1 MGLYNISFKDKER
14 DELIDAEMGIPYS
27 LIAKIKLGGI
37 GSRRM
42 IIEDMSVNMSHLKSK
57 VEDLQYGSIE
67 LRPQGIIVHVN
78 LGLDV
83 FAWTI
88 PFYRLSIYNGDFFT
102 IHGNG
107 DYLQFNKE
115 KSWLENKVFIK
126 KMLRLKL
133 ESSPSQIA
141 S

>member
-1 MGLYNISFKDKER
+1 MGLYNISYKDKER
-14 DELIDAEMGIPYS
+14 DELIDAEMGILYS

>member
-1 MGLYNISFKDKER
+1 MGLYNISYKDKER
-14 DELIDAEMGIPYS
+14 DELIDAEMGTPYS
-27 LIAKIKLGGI
+27 LLSKIKLGGI
-37 GSRRM
+37 GSRRL
-42 IIEDMSVNMSHLKSK
+42 IIENMSVNMSHLKSK
-57 VEDLQYGSIE
+57 VADLQYGSIE

-115 KSWLENKVFIK
+115 KSWAENNVFIK

-133 ESSPSQIA
+133 ESSHSQIA

>member
-1 MGLYNISFKDKER
+1 MGLYNISYKDKER
-14 DELIDAEMGIPYS
+14 DELIDAEVGSQHS
-27 LIAKIKLGGI
+27 LISKIRLGGI

-42 IIEDMSVNMSHLKSK
+42 IIENMSVNMSHLKSR
-57 VEDLQYGSIE
+57 VADLQYGSIE
-67 LRPQGIIVHVN
+67 LRPLGIIVHVN
-78 LGLDV
+78 IGLDV

-115 KSWLENKVFIK
+115 KSWLENNVFIK

-133 ESSPSQIA
+133 NFSQSQA
-141 S
+141 VS

>member
-1 MGLYNISFKDKER
+1 MGLYNISYKDKER
-14 DELIDAEMGIPYS
+14 DELIDAEMGIQYS

>member
-1 MGLYNISFKDKER
+1 MGLYNISYKDKER

-42 IIEDMSVNMSHLKSK
+42 IIEDLSVNMSHLKSK

>member
-1 MGLYNISFKDKER
+1 MGLYNISYKDKER

-27 LIAKIKLGGI
+27 LVAKIKLGGI